1 MTPRVLARLRDLGRP
16 ALVVLTGILLVGIL
30 SAVVLRFRS
39 ELRAEM
45 RQTIIDRAAA
55 VLEPVAQ
62 RQLAERSSSP
72 AAPGDLLAAVLESAQ
87 QEDMLAVA
95 VFDAQGHTLQFAP
108 RSLIFAELPI
118 EDYIRLQRSEP
129 ISRFYPDFPLGRYF
143 SGLSAAATRSPTP
156 VLEVLLPLHGQNPAR
171 VIGFAQYYIYGQSLS
186 AELLLIDQRIN
197 RQTIATLAIGGALI
211 AVVVAIAYLGL
222 RGAERV
228 IVERNERLA
237 RVNVELTLAAK
248 ASALGQITSHLIHG
262 LQGPVASLKG
272 MAADRD
278 ALQAG
283 APDWKSVAEY
293 ADRMQAMIHDTVA
306 LLGNSGPDASFELTG
321 PELASIVRQRNE
333 AVAAQKGVG
342 LTVTGAFE
350 HGIDGHQGGLVCLIV
365 SNLVQNAVEATRAA
379 GQVRVAF
386 LEAGGGAVI
395 TVSDEGA
402 GISGEVLAHLFE
414 PGRTGR
420 PGGTGL
426 GLAIS
431 QLLARQIGASLTL
444 ESTGPGGSTFHLRM
458 PAGANPV

>member
-1 MTPRVLARLRDLGRP
+1 MTPRALARLRDLGRP
-16 ALVVLTGILLVGIL
+16 VLVVLTGILLVAIL

-62 RQLAERSSSP
+62 RQLAQRSSSP

-87 QEDMLAVA
+87 QEDMLGVA

-118 EDYIRLQRSEP
+118 EDFIRLQRSEP

-171 VIGFAQYYIYGQSLS
+171 VIGFAQYYIYGQSLA

-197 RQTIATLAIGGALI
+197 RQTIATLTIGAALI

-222 RGAERV
+222 RRAERV

-278 ALQAG
+278 ALQEG

-306 LLGNSGPDASFELTG
+306 LLGNSGPDATFELTG
-321 PELASIVRQRNE
+321 PELASIDRQRNL
-333 AVAAQKGVG
+333 AVA
-342 LTVTGAFE
+342 

-379 GQVRVAF
+379 GHVRVAF
-386 LEAGGGAVI
+386 LEAGGGAVV
-395 TVSDEGA
+395 TVSDEGD

-414 PGRTGR
+414 PGRSGR

-431 QLLARQIGASLTL
+431 QLLARQIGAALTL
-444 ESTGPGGSTFHLRM
+444 ESTGPSGSTFHLRM
-458 PAGANPV
+458 PASAA

>member
-1 MTPRVLARLRDLGRP
+1 MPPSRISPLRTVGP
-16 ALVVLTGILLVGIL
+16 PVLVVLTGALLVAIL
-30 SAVVLRFRS
+30 AAVVLRFRS

-55 VLEPVAQ
+55 VLLPVAQ
-62 RQLAERSSSP
+62 RQLVQRSSSSAGP
-72 AAPGDLLAAVLESAQ
+72 ADLLAAVLESAQ

-95 VFDAQGHTLQFAP
+95 VFDARGHTLQYAP
-108 RSLIFAELPI
+108 ASLIFAELPI
-118 EDYIRLQRSEP
+118 EDFIRLQKSEP

-143 SGLSAAATRSPTP
+143 SGLSAAAKQSPTP
-156 VLEVLLPLHGQNPAR
+156 VLEVLLPLHGQNPPQ

-197 RQTIATLAIGGALI
+197 RQTGATLAIGTALI
-211 AVVVAIAYLGL
+211 SVVVAIAYLGL
-222 RGAERV
+222 RRAERV

-272 MAADRD
+272 MAVDRE
-278 ALQAG
+278 AHPA
-283 APDWKSVAEY
+283 APPDWKSVAEY
-293 ADRMQAMIHDTVA
+293 ADRMQEMIHDTVA

-321 PELASIVRQRNE
+321 SELASIVRQRNQ
-333 AVAAQKGVG
+333 AVAAEKGVG

-350 HGIDGHQGGLVCLIV
+350 KGIDGHQGGLICLIV

-386 LEAGGGAVI
+386 LEAGDHTVI
-395 TVSDEGA
+395 AVSDEGA
-402 GISGEVLAHLFE
+402 GISGDVLSHLFE

-420 PGGTGL
+420 AGGTGL

-444 ESTGPGGSTFHLRM
+444 ETTGPGGSTFQLRM
-458 PAGANPV
+458 PAVGI